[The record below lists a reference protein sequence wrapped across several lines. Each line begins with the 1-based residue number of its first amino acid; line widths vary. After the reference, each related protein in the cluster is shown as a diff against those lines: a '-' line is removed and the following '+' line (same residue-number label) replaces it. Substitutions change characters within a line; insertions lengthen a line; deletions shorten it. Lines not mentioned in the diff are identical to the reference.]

1 MILRDII
8 QRVLSLYNKGLQSDD
23 NRLKPRH
30 VYNKLVT
37 VRSLLLYQKSNKR
50 QSISSW
56 AYQTLPCVEMIKAP
70 LHECPCIPPSGCT
83 TMRSKYPIPEIISD
97 INSPM
102 LNSVT
107 NLDGDLIFSKSS
119 WSEKKYKKGNRYT
132 SNKPDYF
139 FKDNY
144 LYTTS
149 KDVPV
154 AILIEAVFRDPIK
167 AKEFPSFC
175 KENCEDCQD
184 CTSMLDMDF
193 PLDSSLEESLIN
205 LTVEELVN
213 TMLQIP
219 QDRNNDGA
227 DDKTES

>member
-70 LHECPCIPPSGCT
+70 LHECPCIPPSGCI

-144 LYTTS
+144 N
-149 KDVPV
+149 
-154 AILIEAVFRDPIK
+154 
-167 AKEFPSFC
+167 
-175 KENCEDCQD
+175 NCVIN
-184 CTSMLDMDF
+184 
-193 PLDSSLEESLIN
+193 PIN
-205 LTVEELVN
+205 LPFRHYEDNQYCLKRNHWKSRRKYHSKYSTRHRPFL
-213 TMLQIP
+213 LIP
-219 QDRNNDGA
+219 QILF
-227 DDKTES
+227 

>member
-1 MILRDII
+1 
-8 QRVLSLYNKGLQSDD
+8 
-23 NRLKPRH
+23 
-30 VYNKLVT
+30 
-37 VRSLLLYQKSNKR
+37 
-50 QSISSW
+50 
-56 AYQTLPCVEMIKAP
+56 MIKAP
-70 LHECPCIPPSGCT
+70 LHECPCLPPSGCT

-119 WSEKKYKKGNRYT
+119 WNEKKYKKGNKYT

-154 AILIEAVFRDPIK
+154 VILIEAVFRDPIK
-167 AKEFPSFC
+167 AEEFPSFC
-175 KENCEDCQD
+175 KEDCQD
-184 CTSMLDMDF
+184 CTDCTDILDMDF